1 MSISNNS
8 NKSQKSKLIMYATG
22 GLAIVVILAA
32 FALSKKHQP
41 QPLASGANLGNAPS
55 VEAAPG
61 AASNPDY
68 VKSAVNQNINEG
80 NQALQS
86 GQSYMP
92 QPVNST
98 FDTNSPLNAIERDRQ
113 KAQEELDL
121 KNKMELQ
128 EKQRLIADE
137 TAKQQLMLNNQ
148 PPIVNAAPVMVNG
161 VLPEQKKKKYT
172 EDDADL
178 ISAVLGVTKAKLPS
192 SETDFKNQSAT
203 SSNNLGNTVNGMSQ
217 GNVQT
222 TQMTEQR
229 KAFASAGT
237 IYNAVLETAINS
249 DEPGPILA
257 KIVSG
262 PPELKNARLIGTMSV
277 VGEKVL
283 LEFKTAKLPGKT
295 NSIALNAVA
304 IDPSSARTAF
314 ASDVDH
320 HYMLKYGVLLGAAF
334 ISGYSDALA
343 QQNQTVVTSPNGTVV
358 TQTGRKTSSEIN
370 REALGSVA
378 KEFAQNT
385 RSEFANIKPTI
396 KVNSGV
402 AMGLLMM
409 SDLHL
414 DGQNAQ

>member
-8 NKSQKSKLIMYATG
+8 SKSQKSKLIMYATG
-22 GLAIVVILAA
+22 GIAIVIVLAA
-32 FALSKKHQP
+32 FGLSKKHQP
-41 QPLASGANLGNAPS
+41 PPIASGANLGGIPNI
-55 VEAAPG
+55 EAAPG
-61 AASNPDY
+61 AASSPDY
-68 VKSAVNQNINEG
+68 VKSAINQNIKEG
-80 NQALQS
+80 TEALQS
-86 GQSYMP
+86 GNTYTP

-98 FDTNSPLNAIERDRQ
+98 FVTGSPLDAAEKD
-113 KAQEELDL
+113 KAMQD
-121 KNKMELQ
+121 
-128 EKQRLIADE
+128 EKRKADE
-137 TAKQQLMLNNQ
+137 AVEEAKKRLALEEESKQQIFNKLPSQ
-148 PPIVNAAPVMVNG
+148 PPVVTVSNTVSGVTAP
-161 VLPEQKKKKYT
+161 KKDKKYT

-192 SETDFKNQSAT
+192 SETDFRGQTPTAAINNAT
-203 SSNNLGNTVNGMSQ
+203 GSNAVQVNG
-217 GNVQT
+217 T
-222 TQMTEQR
+222 TQVAQEQR
-229 KAFASAGT
+229 QAFASAGT

-262 PPELKNARLIGTMSV
+262 PLKGSRLIGTMSV
-277 VGEKVL
+277 VGEKIV
-283 LEFKTAKLPGKT
+283 LEFKTAKLPNKT

-358 TQTGRKTSSEIN
+358 TQTGRKTAGEIN

-402 AMGLLMM
+402 AMGLLLM
-409 SDLHL
+409 SDLFL
-414 DGQNAQ
+414 DSQISQ